1 MLSDLSI
8 VCDDFVFFIV
18 LLFISLCPF
27 KFSINLKRK
36 RKLVALFLS
45 SYRCL
50 VVVNVLRL
58 FLTVLW
64 VGLQCLIVMI
74 TDHTLL
80 LSCTKNKKNS

>member
-8 VCDDFVFFIV
+8 VCGNFVFFIV

-27 KFSINLKRK
+27 KFLIISKRK
-36 RKLVALFLS
+36 RKLVALYLS

-50 VVVNVLRL
+50 VVVNVLRH
-58 FLTVLW
+58 FLTVLC
-64 VGLQCLIVMI
+64 VGLQCVIVII

-80 LSCTKNKKNS
+80 LSCTKNKKK